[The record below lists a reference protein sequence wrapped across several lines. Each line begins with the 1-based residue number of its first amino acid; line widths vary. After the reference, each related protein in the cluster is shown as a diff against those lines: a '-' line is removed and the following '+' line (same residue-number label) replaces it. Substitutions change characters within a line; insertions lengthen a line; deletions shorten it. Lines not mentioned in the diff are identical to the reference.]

1 MMLPSINK
9 RKTRMLTTRFLA
21 AALALAAASPAF
33 AQDVPARIKEAGK
46 IVIAT
51 NPNYAPITFKDPATN
66 TLMGF
71 DIDLGTAIAQELG
84 VKVEWQ
90 EIAFAQMLPSLQT
103 GRVDT
108 VLAGMSDLPSRRD
121 VTDFVDYMTSGAQF
135 YTIAA
140 LAGTIK
146 TPEDLCGKSVGASR
160 STNWPAQIAEWSAA
174 NCVAKGKPA
183 INVVGTEGSVD
194 ARTQLKTERL
204 QGAVQGNETL
214 PYFQSL
220 EPNTFVLLGK
230 AFTQSL
236 VGMPFAK
243 ADTPLRDAVKAA
255 IERLQASG
263 AYDKM
268 LAKYGLADNKLTPIS
283 INKGE

>member
-1 MMLPSINK
+1 MLI
-9 RKTRMLTTRFLA
+9 TRILA
-21 AALALAAASPAF
+21 AALAFAAATSAI
-33 AQDVPARIKEAGK
+33 AQDVPARIKQAGK

-51 NPNYAPITFKDPATN
+51 NPNYAPITFKDPASN

-108 VLAGMSDLPSRRD
+108 VLAGMSDLPTRRD
-121 VTDFVDYMTSGAQF
+121 VADFVDYMTSGAQF
-135 YTIAA
+135 YTITA

-160 STNWPAQIAEWSAA
+160 STNWPGQMEDWSKA

-183 INVVGTEGSVD
+183 MNVVGTEGSVD

-220 EPNTFVLLGK
+220 EPNTYVLLGK

-243 ADTPLRDAVKAA
+243 TEAPLRDAVKAA

-268 LAKYGLADNKLTPIS
+268 LAKYGLADNKLNPVS

>member
-1 MMLPSINK
+1 MKSVRRPWMPI
-9 RKTRMLTTRFLA
+9 TRFLA
-21 AALALAAASPAF
+21 AIIVLAGATPALAQNVPSRIASAG
-33 AQDVPARIKEAGK
+33 RI
-46 IVIAT
+46 IIAT
-51 NPNYAPITFKDPATN
+51 NPNYAPITFKDPKTN
-66 TLMGF
+66 KLMGF
-71 DIDLGTAIAQELG
+71 DIDLGEAIGKELG
-84 VKVEWQ
+84 VRVEWQ

-108 VLAGMSDLPSRRD
+108 VLAGMSDLPARRD
-121 VTDFVDYMTSGAQF
+121 ATDFVDYMTSGAQF
-135 YTIAA
+135 YTITA

-174 NCVAKGKPA
+174 NCVAKGKKA
-183 INVVGTEGSVD
+183 ITVVGTEGSVD

-243 ADTPLRDAVKAA
+243 ADVPLRDAVKAA
-255 IERLQASG
+255 IERLQANG
-263 AYDKM
+263 EYDKL
-268 LAKYGLADNKLTPIS
+268 LAKYGLQANKLSPIT

>member
-1 MMLPSINK
+1 MS
-9 RKTRMLTTRFLA
+9 TRITMLA
-21 AALALAAASPAF
+21 AIFVIGGVAPAF
-33 AQDVPARIKEAGK
+33 AQSVPARIKDAGK

-66 TLMGF
+66 ILMGF
-71 DIDLGTAIAQELG
+71 DIDLGTAIANELG
-84 VKVEWQ
+84 VKIEWQ

-108 VLAGMSDLPSRRD
+108 VLAGMSDLPTRRD
-121 VTDFVDYMTSGAQF
+121 VADFVDYMTSGPQF
-135 YTIAA
+135 YTITT
-140 LAGTIK
+140 LAGAIK

-160 STNWPAQIAEWSAA
+160 STNWPAQMTEWSQA
-174 NCVAKGKPA
+174 NCVAKGRPA
-183 INVVGTEGSVD
+183 MNVVGTEGSVD

-220 EPNTFVLLGK
+220 EPNTYVLLGT
-230 AFTQSL
+230 AFARSL

-243 ADTPLRDAVKAA
+243 SEMALRDAVKAA

-263 AYDKM
+263 EYDKM
-268 LAKYGLADNKLTPIS
+268 LAKYGLQANKLTPIS

>member
-1 MMLPSINK
+1 MLI
-9 RKTRMLTTRFLA
+9 TRLLVAIIVLA
-21 AALALAAASPAF
+21 GVTPAF
-33 AQDVPARIKEAGK
+33 AQSVPARIKDAGK

-71 DIDLGTAIAQELG
+71 DIDLGTAIAKELG
-84 VKVEWQ
+84 VKIEWQ

-108 VLAGMSDLPSRRD
+108 VLAGMSDLPARRD
-121 VTDFVDYMTSGAQF
+121 VADFVDYMTSGPQF
-135 YTIAA
+135 YTITA

-146 TPEDLCGKSVGASR
+146 NPEDLCGKSVGASR
-160 STNWPAQIAEWSAA
+160 STNWPAQMAEWSQA

-183 INVVGTEGSVD
+183 MNVVGTEGSVD

-214 PYFQSL
+214 PYFQAL
-220 EPNTFVLLGK
+220 EPNTYVLLGT

-243 ADTPLRDAVKAA
+243 SETTLRDAVKAA
-255 IERLQASG
+255 IERLQGSG
-263 AYDKM
+263 EYDKM
-268 LAKYGLADNKLTPIS
+268 LAKYGLQANKLTPIS

>member
-1 MMLPSINK
+1 MHIEEN
-9 RKTRMLTTRFLA
+9 
-21 AALALAAASPAF
+21 
-33 AQDVPARIKEAGK
+33 
-46 IVIAT
+46 
-51 NPNYAPITFKDPATN
+51 
-66 TLMGF
+66 
-71 DIDLGTAIAQELG
+71 
-84 VKVEWQ
+84 
-90 EIAFAQMLPSLQT
+90 LQ
-103 GRVDT
+103 R
-108 VLAGMSDLPSRRD
+108 GMSPEEARRD
-121 VTDFVDYMTSGAQF
+121 VADFVDYMSSGAQF
-135 YTIAA
+135 YTITA

-160 STNWPAQIAEWSAA
+160 STNWPSQMEDWSKA

-183 INVVGTEGSVD
+183 MTVVGTEGSVD

-220 EPNTFVLLGK
+220 EPNTYVLLGK

-243 ADTPLRDAVKAA
+243 TEAPLRDAVKAA
-255 IERLQASG
+255 VERLQASG

-268 LAKYGLADNKLTPIS
+268 LAKYGLADNKLSPIS

>member
-1 MMLPSINK
+1 MLV
-9 RKTRMLTTRFLA
+9 
-21 AALALAAASPAF
+21 AALALTAAAPAF
-33 AQDVPARIKEAGK
+33 AQTVPARIKDAGK

-71 DIDLGTAIAQELG
+71 DIDLGTAIAKELG
-84 VKVEWQ
+84 VKIEWQ

-108 VLAGMSDLPSRRD
+108 VLAGMSDLPTRRD
-121 VTDFVDYMTSGAQF
+121 VADFVDYMTSGPQF
-135 YTIAA
+135 YTTAA

-146 TPEDLCGKSVGASR
+146 APEDLCGKSVGASR
-160 STNWPAQIAEWSAA
+160 STNWPAQMTEWSQA

-183 INVVGTEGSVD
+183 MNVVGTEGSVD

-220 EPNTFVLLGK
+220 EPNTYVLLGT
-230 AFTQSL
+230 AFARSL

-243 ADTPLRDAVKAA
+243 SETALRDAVKAA

-263 AYDKM
+263 EYDKM
-268 LAKYGLADNKLTPIS
+268 LAKYGLQANKLTPIA

>member
-1 MMLPSINK
+1 MP
-9 RKTRMLTTRFLA
+9 TRIIALA
-21 AALALAAASPAF
+21 ALVLTAASPAF
-33 AQDVPARIKEAGK
+33 AQNVPSRIASAGR

-66 TLMGF
+66 KLMGF
-71 DIDLGTAIAQELG
+71 DIDLGEAIGKELG
-84 VKVEWQ
+84 VRVEWQ

-108 VLAGMSDLPSRRD
+108 VLAGMSDLPARRD
-121 VTDFVDYMTSGAQF
+121 TTDFVDYMTSGAQF
-135 YTIAA
+135 YTTTA

-160 STNWPAQIAEWSAA
+160 STNWPAQIAEWSQA

-183 INVVGTEGSVD
+183 ITVVGTEGSVD

-243 ADTPLRDAVKAA
+243 ADVPLRDAVKAA
-255 IERLQASG
+255 IERLQANG
-263 AYDKM
+263 EYDKL
-268 LAKYGLADNKLTPIS
+268 LAKYGLQANKLTPIS

>member
-1 MMLPSINK
+1 MSTA
-9 RKTRMLTTRFLA
+9 TRLLA
-21 AALALAAASPAF
+21 AALVLAAGPALA
-33 AQDVPARIKEAGK
+33 QNVPARIKDAGK

-66 TLMGF
+66 KLMGF
-71 DIDLGTAIAQELG
+71 DIDLGEAIGKELG
-84 VKVEWQ
+84 VRVEWQ

-121 VTDFVDYMTSGAQF
+121 AADFVDYMKSGAQF
-135 YTIAA
+135 YTITA
-140 LAGTIK
+140 LASTIK

-160 STNWPAQIAEWSAA
+160 STNWPKQMAEWSQA
-174 NCVAKGKPA
+174 NCVAKGKKA
-183 INVVGTEGSVD
+183 MTVVGTEGSVD

-220 EPNTFVLLGK
+220 EPNTYVLLGK

-236 VGMPFAK
+236 VGMPFTK
-243 ADTPLRDAVKAA
+243 ADAALRDAVKGA
-255 IERLQASG
+255 IERLQANG
-263 AYDKM
+263 GYDKL
-268 LAKYGLADNKLTPIS
+268 LAKYGLQDNKLAPIS

>member
-1 MMLPSINK
+1 MSTRITMLV
-9 RKTRMLTTRFLA
+9 
-21 AALALAAASPAF
+21 AALALAAAAPAL
-33 AQDVPARIKEAGK
+33 AQSVPARIKDAGK

-66 TLMGF
+66 ILMGF
-71 DIDLGTAIAQELG
+71 DIDLGTAIANELG
-84 VKVEWQ
+84 VKIEWQ

-108 VLAGMSDLPSRRD
+108 VLAGMSDLPTRRD
-121 VTDFVDYMTSGAQF
+121 VADFVDYMTSGPQF
-135 YTIAA
+135 YTITT
-140 LAGTIK
+140 LAGAIK

-160 STNWPAQIAEWSAA
+160 STNWPAQVTEWSQA
-174 NCVAKGKPA
+174 NCVAKGRPA
-183 INVVGTEGSVD
+183 MNVVGTEGSVD

-220 EPNTFVLLGK
+220 EPNTYVLLGT
-230 AFTQSL
+230 AFARSL

-243 ADTPLRDAVKAA
+243 SETALRDAVKAA

-263 AYDKM
+263 EYDRM
-268 LAKYGLADNKLTPIS
+268 LAKYGLQANKLTPIV

>member
-1 MMLPSINK
+1 MLI
-9 RKTRMLTTRFLA
+9 TRLLVAIIVLA
-21 AALALAAASPAF
+21 GVTPAF
-33 AQDVPARIKEAGK
+33 AQSVPARIKDAGK

-71 DIDLGTAIAQELG
+71 DIDLGTAIAKELG
-84 VKVEWQ
+84 VKIEWQ

-108 VLAGMSDLPSRRD
+108 VLAGMSDLPARRD
-121 VTDFVDYMTSGAQF
+121 VADFVDYMTSGPQF
-135 YTIAA
+135 YTITA

-160 STNWPAQIAEWSAA
+160 STNWPTQMTEWSQA

-183 INVVGTEGSVD
+183 MNVVGTEGSVD

-214 PYFQSL
+214 PYFQAL
-220 EPNTFVLLGK
+220 EPNTYVLLGT

-243 ADTPLRDAVKAA
+243 SETGLRDAVKAA
-255 IERLQASG
+255 IERLQGSG
-263 AYDKM
+263 EYDKM
-268 LAKYGLADNKLTPIS
+268 LAKYGLQANKLTPIS

>member
-1 MMLPSINK
+1 MS
-9 RKTRMLTTRFLA
+9 
-21 AALALAAASPAF
+21 
-33 AQDVPARIKEAGK
+33 
-46 IVIAT
+46 
-51 NPNYAPITFKDPATN
+51 APITFKDPATN

-71 DIDLGTAIAQELG
+71 DIDLGNAIGQELG

-108 VLAGMSDLPSRRD
+108 VLAGMSDLPARRD
-121 VTDFVDYMTSGAQF
+121 VADFVDYMTSGAQF
-135 YTIAA
+135 YTITA
-140 LAGTIK
+140 LAGTVK

-160 STNWPAQIAEWSAA
+160 STNWPGQMEDWSKA

-183 INVVGTEGSVD
+183 MNVVGTEGSVD

-220 EPNTFVLLGK
+220 EPNTYVLLGK

-243 ADTPLRDAVKAA
+243 TEAPLRDAVKAA
-255 IERLQASG
+255 VERLQASG

-283 INKGE
+283 LNKGE

>member
-1 MMLPSINK
+1 MLI
-9 RKTRMLTTRFLA
+9 
-21 AALALAAASPAF
+21 AALALASAAPAL
-33 AQDVPARIKEAGK
+33 AQSVPARIRDAGK

-71 DIDLGTAIAQELG
+71 DIDLGTAIAKELG
-84 VKVEWQ
+84 VKIEWQ

-103 GRVDT
+103 
-108 VLAGMSDLPSRRD
+108 RRD
-121 VTDFVDYMTSGAQF
+121 AADFVDYMTSGPQF
-135 YTIAA
+135 YTISA

-160 STNWPAQIAEWSAA
+160 STNWPAQMTEWSQT

-183 INVVGTEGSVD
+183 MNVVGTEGSVD

-214 PYFQSL
+214 PYFQAL
-220 EPNTFVLLGK
+220 EPNTYVLLGT

-243 ADTPLRDAVKAA
+243 SETALRDAVKAA

-263 AYDKM
+263 EYDKM
-268 LAKYGLADNKLTPIS
+268 LAKYGLQANKLTPIS

>member
-1 MMLPSINK
+1 MSTRITMLI
-9 RKTRMLTTRFLA
+9 
-21 AALALAAASPAF
+21 AALALASAAPAL
-33 AQDVPARIKEAGK
+33 AQSVPARIRDAGK

-71 DIDLGTAIAQELG
+71 DIDLGTAIAKELG
-84 VKVEWQ
+84 LKIEWQ

-108 VLAGMSDLPSRRD
+108 VLAGMSDLPTRRE
-121 VTDFVDYMTSGAQF
+121 VADFVDYMTSGPQF
-135 YTIAA
+135 YTISA

-160 STNWPAQIAEWSAA
+160 STNWPAQMTEWSQT

-183 INVVGTEGSVD
+183 MNVVGTEGSVD

-214 PYFQSL
+214 PYFQAL
-220 EPNTFVLLGK
+220 EPNTYVLLGT

-243 ADTPLRDAVKAA
+243 SETALRDAVKAA

-263 AYDKM
+263 EYDKM
-268 LAKYGLADNKLTPIS
+268 LAKYGLQANKLTPIS

>member
-1 MMLPSINK
+1 V
-9 RKTRMLTTRFLA
+9 LA
-21 AALALAAASPAF
+21 GATPALAQNVPSRIASAG
-33 AQDVPARIKEAGK
+33 RI
-46 IVIAT
+46 IIAT
-51 NPNYAPITFKDPATN
+51 NPNYAPITFKDPKTN
-66 TLMGF
+66 KLMGF
-71 DIDLGTAIAQELG
+71 DIDLGEAIGKELG
-84 VKVEWQ
+84 VRVEWQ

-108 VLAGMSDLPSRRD
+108 VLAGMSDLPARRD
-121 VTDFVDYMTSGAQF
+121 ATDFVDYMTSGAQF
-135 YTIAA
+135 YTITA

-174 NCVAKGKPA
+174 NCVAKGKKA
-183 INVVGTEGSVD
+183 ITVVGTEGSVD

-243 ADTPLRDAVKAA
+243 ADVPLRDAVKAA
-255 IERLQASG
+255 IERLQANG
-263 AYDKM
+263 EYDKL
-268 LAKYGLADNKLTPIS
+268 LAKYGLQANKLSPIT